1 MQPTDL
7 SRMTTGEAE
16 AYRQGWRDAMA
27 HAAAARQAIATPAP
41 DPDLD
46 LAANGYRKG
55 AAWAADLYRD
65 MIAASQPPAMPS
77 RTRFGILGEG

>member
-1 MQPTDL
+1 MDL
-7 SRMTTGEAE
+7 NSMTTGEAE
-16 AYRQGWRDAMA
+16 AYRQGWRAAMA

-46 LAANGYRKG
+46 LVAIGYRKG

-65 MIAASQPPAMPS
+65 MIDASQPPAMPP
-77 RTRFGILGEG
+77 RTRLGILGEG

>member
-1 MQPTDL
+1 MDL

-27 HAAAARQAIATPAP
+27 HAAAARQAIAIPAP
-41 DPDLD
+41 DADLD

-65 MIAASQPPAMPS
+65 MIAASQPPAMPA

>member
-1 MQPTDL
+1 MDL
-7 SRMTTGEAE
+7 SRMTTGEAT
-16 AYRQGWRDAMA
+16 AFRQGWRAAMA
-27 HAAAARQAIATPAP
+27 HAAAARQAIVTPAP
-41 DPDLD
+41 DPNLD

-65 MIAASQPPAMPS
+65 MLAASEPPPMPA